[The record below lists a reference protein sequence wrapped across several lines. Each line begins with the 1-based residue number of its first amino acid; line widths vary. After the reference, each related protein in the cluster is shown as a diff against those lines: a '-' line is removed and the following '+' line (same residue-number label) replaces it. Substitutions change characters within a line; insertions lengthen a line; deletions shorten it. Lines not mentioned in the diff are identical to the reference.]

1 MAMSEYDAE
10 ELAAQLQSENSRE
23 NIKKRRSQRARRRRM
38 ALLKGI
44 FRLICTIFLLAAIG
58 IAGYYI
64 VGWGVQAYRDVR
76 DMYEAYL
83 IRQEANRGEVDVR
96 FDGYTNVLVLGLDD
110 AVNMDNAE
118 EQRADAILLISME
131 NATGK
136 VRILNIPRDTWVQM
150 AQGKGETR
158 LANVYAVGGAPL
170 MVRTINQMFDIS
182 IHQYVVID
190 LATFGQIVDAVG
202 GIDLYIE
209 RNMDY
214 DDPEAG
220 LSIHMRQGYRHLGG
234 VGAEHYLRYRSDD
247 LGDLGRTQRQQKFV
261 KAFYA
266 KLLRVDTLPKVPA
279 IADILKQNVTT
290 SAELFD
296 SVHIGN
302 VIRKLNI
309 EPPRTIMLPGD
320 FSRDDDTV
328 WIMDRAATD
337 KIIHELFPPE
347 AGTEKQEEQN

>member
-1 MAMSEYDAE
+1 MSEYDAE

-38 ALLKGI
+38 AFLKGI
-44 FRLICTIFLLAAIG
+44 FRLICTIFLLAAVGIG
-58 IAGYYI
+58 GYYV

-118 EQRADAILLISME
+118 EKRADAILLISME

-136 VRILNIPRDTWVQM
+136 VRILNIPRDTWVKM
-150 AQGKGETR
+150 AQDKGETR

-190 LATFGQIVDAVG
+190 LATFGHIVDAVG

-220 LSIHMRQGYRHLGG
+220 LSIHMKQGYRHLDG

-337 KIIHELFPPE
+337 EIIHELFPPE
-347 AGTEKQEEQN
+347 AGTEKQEE

>member
-1 MAMSEYDAE
+1 MSEYNAE

-23 NIKKRRSQRARRRRM
+23 NIKKRRKERARKRRI
-38 ALLKGI
+38 AVLKSI
-44 FRLICTIFLLAAIG
+44 VRLIFTVFFMAAICT
-58 IAGYYI
+58 AGYYVI
-64 VGWGVQAYRDVR
+64 GFGIQAYRDVR

-83 IRQEANRGEVDVR
+83 IRQEANRGEIDVR

-110 AVNMDNAE
+110 AVNMDNDE
-118 EQRADAILLISME
+118 EKRADAILLISME

-136 VRILNIPRDTWVQM
+136 VRILNIPRDTWVEMPQN
-150 AQGKGETR
+150 KGETR
-158 LANVYAVGGAPL
+158 LSNVYAVGGAPL

-190 LATFGQIVDAVG
+190 LATFGRIVDAVG
-202 GIDLYIE
+202 GIDLYVE
-209 RNMDY
+209 QNMDY

-220 LSIHMRQGYRHLGG
+220 LSIHMRQGYRHLDGK
-234 VGAEHYLRYRSDD
+234 GAEYYLRYRSDD

-266 KLLRVDTLPKVPA
+266 KLLRVDTLPKIPA
-279 IADILKQNVTT
+279 IADIIKQNVTT

-302 VIRKLNI
+302 VIRKLSI

-320 FSRDDDTV
+320 FSRNDDTV

-337 KIIHELFPPE
+337 EIIHELFPPE
-347 AGTEKQEEQN
+347 ETGKE

>member
-1 MAMSEYDAE
+1 MSEYGAE
-10 ELAAQLQSENSRE
+10 ELAALLQSENSRE
-23 NIKKRRSQRARRRRM
+23 NIKKRRSQRAHRRRIAFLR
-38 ALLKGI
+38 GI
-44 FRLICTIFLLAAIG
+44 LRLICTILLLAAIS

-64 VGWGVQAYRDVR
+64 VGWGMQEYRDVR

-83 IRQEANRGEVDVR
+83 IRQEENRGKVDVR

-110 AVNMDNAE
+110 AVNTDNDE
-118 EQRADAILLISME
+118 KKRADAVLLISME

-136 VRILNIPRDTWVQM
+136 VRILNIPRDTWVRV
-150 AQGKGETR
+150 AQNKGETR

-202 GIDLYIE
+202 GIDLYVE

-220 LSIHMRQGYRHLGG
+220 LSIHMRQGYRHLNG

-266 KLLRVDTLPKVPA
+266 KLLRIDTLPKIPT
-279 IADILKQNVTT
+279 IANILKQNVTT

-302 VIRKLNI
+302 VIRKLNS

-328 WIMDRAATD
+328 WIMDRTATD
-337 KIIHELFPPE
+337 EIIHELFPLE
-347 AGTEKQEEQN
+347 AGMEKQEE

>member
-1 MAMSEYDAE
+1 MSEYNAE

-23 NIKKRRSQRARRRRM
+23 NIKKRRKERARKRRI
-38 ALLKGI
+38 AVLKSI
-44 FRLICTIFLLAAIG
+44 VRLIFTVFLMAAICTGGYCVRGFG
-58 IAGYYI
+58 IP
-64 VGWGVQAYRDVR
+64 AYRDVR

-83 IRQEANRGEVDVR
+83 SRLEANRGEIAVR

-110 AVNMDNAE
+110 AVNMDNDE
-118 EQRADAILLISME
+118 EKRADAILLISME

-136 VRILNIPRDTWVQM
+136 VRILNIPRDTWVEMPQN
-150 AQGKGETR
+150 KGETR
-158 LANVYAVGGAPL
+158 LSNVYAVGGAPL

-190 LATFGQIVDAVG
+190 LATFGRIVDAVG
-202 GIDLYIE
+202 GIDLYVE
-209 RNMDY
+209 QNMDY
-214 DDPEAG
+214 DDPEAE
-220 LSIHMRQGYRHLGG
+220 LSIHMRQGYRHLDGK
-234 VGAEHYLRYRSDD
+234 GAEYYLRYRSDD

-266 KLLRVDTLPKVPA
+266 KLLRVDTLPKIPA
-279 IADILKQNVTT
+279 IADIIKQNVTT

-302 VIRKLNI
+302 VIRKLSI

-320 FSRDDDTV
+320 FSRNDDTV

-337 KIIHELFPPE
+337 EIIHELFPPE
-347 AGTEKQEEQN
+347 ETGKE

>member
-1 MAMSEYDAE
+1 MSEYNAE

-23 NIKKRRSQRARRRRM
+23 NIKKRRKERARKRRI
-38 ALLKGI
+38 AVLKSI
-44 FRLICTIFLLAAIG
+44 VRLIFTVFLMAAICTG
-58 IAGYYI
+58 GYYVI
-64 VGWGVQAYRDVR
+64 GFGIQAYRDVR

-83 IRQEANRGEVDVR
+83 IRQEANRGEIDVR

-110 AVNMDNAE
+110 AVNMDNDE
-118 EQRADAILLISME
+118 EKRADAILLISME

-136 VRILNIPRDTWVQM
+136 VRILNIPRDTWVEMPQN
-150 AQGKGETR
+150 KGETR
-158 LANVYAVGGAPL
+158 LSNVYAVGGAPL

-190 LATFGQIVDAVG
+190 LATFGRIVDAVG
-202 GIDLYIE
+202 GIDLYVE
-209 RNMDY
+209 QNMDY
-214 DDPEAG
+214 DDPEAE
-220 LSIHMRQGYRHLGG
+220 LSIHMRQGYRHLDGK
-234 VGAEHYLRYRSDD
+234 GAEYYLRYRSDD

-266 KLLRVDTLPKVPA
+266 KLLRVDTLPKIPA
-279 IADILKQNVTT
+279 IADIIKQNVTT

-302 VIRKLNI
+302 VIRKLSI

-320 FSRDDDTV
+320 FSRNDDTV

-337 KIIHELFPPE
+337 EIIHELFPPE
-347 AGTEKQEEQN
+347 ETGKE

>member
-1 MAMSEYDAE
+1 MSEYDAE

-38 ALLKGI
+38 AFLKGI
-44 FRLICTIFLLAAIG
+44 FRLICTIFLLAAVGIG
-58 IAGYYI
+58 GYYV

-96 FDGYTNVLVLGLDD
+96 FDGYTNVLVLGQDD
-110 AVNMDNAE
+110 AVNMDSAE
-118 EQRADAILLISME
+118 EKRADAILLISME

-136 VRILNIPRDTWVQM
+136 VRILNIPRDTWVKM
-150 AQGKGETR
+150 AQDKGETR

-220 LSIHMRQGYRHLGG
+220 LSIHMKQGYRHLDG

-279 IADILKQNVTT
+279 IADILKHNVTT

-337 KIIHELFPPE
+337 EIIHELFPPE
-347 AGTEKQEEQN
+347 AGTEKQEE

>member
-1 MAMSEYDAE
+1 MSEYNAE

-23 NIKKRRSQRARRRRM
+23 NIKKRRKERARKRRI
-38 ALLKGI
+38 AVLKSI
-44 FRLICTIFLLAAIG
+44 VRLIFTVFLMAAICT
-58 IAGYYI
+58 AGYYVI
-64 VGWGVQAYRDVR
+64 GFGIQAYRDVR

-83 IRQEANRGEVDVR
+83 IRQEANRGEIDVR

-110 AVNMDNAE
+110 AVNMDNDE
-118 EQRADAILLISME
+118 EKRADAILLISME

-136 VRILNIPRDTWVQM
+136 VRILNIPRDTWVEMPQN
-150 AQGKGETR
+150 KGETR
-158 LANVYAVGGAPL
+158 LSNVYAVGGAPL

-190 LATFGQIVDAVG
+190 LATFGRIVDAVG
-202 GIDLYIE
+202 GIDLYVE
-209 RNMDY
+209 QNMDY
-214 DDPEAG
+214 DDPEAE
-220 LSIHMRQGYRHLGG
+220 LSIHMRQGYRHLDGK
-234 VGAEHYLRYRSDD
+234 GAEYYLRYRSDD

-266 KLLRVDTLPKVPA
+266 KLLRVDTLPKIPA
-279 IADILKQNVTT
+279 IADIIKQNVTT

-302 VIRKLNI
+302 VIRKLSI

-320 FSRDDDTV
+320 FSRNDDTV

-337 KIIHELFPPE
+337 EIIHELFPPE
-347 AGTEKQEEQN
+347 ETGKE

>member
-1 MAMSEYDAE
+1 MSEYNAE

-23 NIKKRRSQRARRRRM
+23 NIKKRRKERARKRRI
-38 ALLKGI
+38 AVLKSI
-44 FRLICTIFLLAAIG
+44 VRLIFTVFLMAAICT
-58 IAGYYI
+58 AGYYVI
-64 VGWGVQAYRDVR
+64 GFGIQAYRDVR

-83 IRQEANRGEVDVR
+83 IRQEANRGEIDVR

-110 AVNMDNAE
+110 AINMDNDE
-118 EQRADAILLISME
+118 EKRADAILLISME
-131 NATGK
+131 NTTGK
-136 VRILNIPRDTWVQM
+136 VRILNIPRDTWVEMPQN
-150 AQGKGETR
+150 KGETR
-158 LANVYAVGGAPL
+158 LSNVYAVGGAPL

-190 LATFGQIVDAVG
+190 LATFGRIVDAVG
-202 GIDLYIE
+202 GIDLYVE
-209 RNMDY
+209 QNMDY
-214 DDPEAG
+214 DDPEAE
-220 LSIHMRQGYRHLGG
+220 LSIHMRQGYRHLDGK
-234 VGAEHYLRYRSDD
+234 GAEYYLRYRSDD

-266 KLLRVDTLPKVPA
+266 KLLRVDTLPKIPA
-279 IADILKQNVTT
+279 IADIIKQNVTT

-302 VIRKLNI
+302 VIRKLSI

-320 FSRDDDTV
+320 FSRNDDTV

-337 KIIHELFPPE
+337 EIIHELFPPE
-347 AGTEKQEEQN
+347 ETGKE

>member
-1 MAMSEYDAE
+1 MSEYDAE

-38 ALLKGI
+38 AFLKGI
-44 FRLICTIFLLAAIG
+44 FRLICTIFLLAAVGIG
-58 IAGYYI
+58 GYYV

-118 EQRADAILLISME
+118 EKRADAILLISME
-131 NATGK
+131 NTTGK
-136 VRILNIPRDTWVQM
+136 VRILNIPRDTLVKM
-150 AQGKGETR
+150 AQDKGETR

-220 LSIHMRQGYRHLGG
+220 LSIHMKQGYRHLDG

-279 IADILKQNVTT
+279 IADILKHNVTT

-337 KIIHELFPPE
+337 EIIHELFPPE
-347 AGTEKQEEQN
+347 AGTEKQEE

>member
-1 MAMSEYDAE
+1 MSEYNAE

-23 NIKKRRSQRARRRRM
+23 NIKKRRKERARKRRI
-38 ALLKGI
+38 AVLKSI
-44 FRLICTIFLLAAIG
+44 VRLIFTVFLMAAICTG
-58 IAGYYI
+58 GYYVI
-64 VGWGVQAYRDVR
+64 GFGIQAYRDVR

-83 IRQEANRGEVDVR
+83 IRQEANRGEIDVR

-110 AVNMDNAE
+110 AVNMDNDE
-118 EQRADAILLISME
+118 EKRADAILLISME

-136 VRILNIPRDTWVQM
+136 VRILNIPRDTWVEMPQN
-150 AQGKGETR
+150 KGETR
-158 LANVYAVGGAPL
+158 LSNVYAVGGAPL
-170 MVRTINQMFDIS
+170 MVRAINQMFDIS

-190 LATFGQIVDAVG
+190 LATFGRIVDAVG
-202 GIDLYIE
+202 GIDLYVE
-209 RNMDY
+209 QNMDY
-214 DDPEAG
+214 DDPEAE
-220 LSIHMRQGYRHLGG
+220 LSIHMRQGYRHLDGK
-234 VGAEHYLRYRSDD
+234 GAEYYLRYRSDD

-266 KLLRVDTLPKVPA
+266 KLLRVDTLPKIPA
-279 IADILKQNVTT
+279 IADIIKQNVTT

-302 VIRKLNI
+302 VIRKLSI

-320 FSRDDDTV
+320 FSRNDDTV

-337 KIIHELFPPE
+337 EIIHELFPPE
-347 AGTEKQEEQN
+347 ETGKE

>member
-1 MAMSEYDAE
+1 MSEYNAE

-23 NIKKRRSQRARRRRM
+23 NIKKRRKERARKRRI
-38 ALLKGI
+38 AVLKSI
-44 FRLICTIFLLAAIG
+44 VRLIFTVFLMAAICTG
-58 IAGYYI
+58 GYYVI
-64 VGWGVQAYRDVR
+64 GFGIQAYRDVR

-83 IRQEANRGEVDVR
+83 IRQEANRGEIDVR

-110 AVNMDNAE
+110 AVNMDNDE
-118 EQRADAILLISME
+118 EKRADAILLISME

-136 VRILNIPRDTWVQM
+136 VRILNIPRDTWVEMPQN
-150 AQGKGETR
+150 KGETR
-158 LANVYAVGGAPL
+158 LSNVYAVGGAPL

-190 LATFGQIVDAVG
+190 LATFGRIVDAVG
-202 GIDLYIE
+202 GIDLYVE
-209 RNMDY
+209 QNMDY
-214 DDPEAG
+214 DDPEAE
-220 LSIHMRQGYRHLGG
+220 LSIHMRQGYRHLDGK
-234 VGAEHYLRYRSDD
+234 GAEYYLRYRSDD

-266 KLLRVDTLPKVPA
+266 KLLRVDTLPKIPA
-279 IADILKQNVTT
+279 IADIIKQNVTT

-302 VIRKLNI
+302 VIRKLSI

-320 FSRDDDTV
+320 FSRNDDTV

-337 KIIHELFPPE
+337 EIIHELFPPKE
-347 AGTEKQEEQN
+347 TGKE

>member
-1 MAMSEYDAE
+1 MSEYDAE

-38 ALLKGI
+38 TFLKGI
-44 FRLICTIFLLAAIG
+44 FRLICTIFLLAAVGIG
-58 IAGYYI
+58 GYYI

-118 EQRADAILLISME
+118 EKRADAILLISME

-136 VRILNIPRDTWVQM
+136 VRILNIPRDTWVKM
-150 AQGKGETR
+150 AQDKGETR

-220 LSIHMRQGYRHLGG
+220 LSIHMKQGYRHLDG

-337 KIIHELFPPE
+337 EIIHELFPPE
-347 AGTEKQEEQN
+347 AGTEKQEE

>member
-1 MAMSEYDAE
+1 MSEYDAE

-38 ALLKGI
+38 AFLKGI
-44 FRLICTIFLLAAIG
+44 FRLICTIFLLAAVGIG
-58 IAGYYI
+58 GYYV

-118 EQRADAILLISME
+118 EKRADAILLISME
-131 NATGK
+131 NTTGK
-136 VRILNIPRDTWVQM
+136 VRILNIPRDTWVKM
-150 AQGKGETR
+150 AQDKGETR

-220 LSIHMRQGYRHLGG
+220 LSIHMKQGYRHLGG

-337 KIIHELFPPE
+337 EIIHELFPPE
-347 AGTEKQEEQN
+347 AGTEKQEE

>member
-1 MAMSEYDAE
+1 MSEYDAE

-38 ALLKGI
+38 AFLKGI
-44 FRLICTIFLLAAIG
+44 FRLICTIFLLAAVGIG
-58 IAGYYI
+58 GYYV

-118 EQRADAILLISME
+118 EKRADAILLISME
-131 NATGK
+131 NTTGK
-136 VRILNIPRDTWVQM
+136 VRILNIPRDTWVKM
-150 AQGKGETR
+150 AQDKGEAR

-170 MVRTINQMFDIS
+170 IVRTINQMFDIS

-220 LSIHMRQGYRHLGG
+220 LSIHMKQGYRHLDG

-279 IADILKQNVTT
+279 IADILKHNVTT

-337 KIIHELFPPE
+337 EIIHELFPPE
-347 AGTEKQEEQN
+347 AGTEKQEE

>member
-1 MAMSEYDAE
+1 MSEYNAE

-23 NIKKRRSQRARRRRM
+23 NIKKRRKERARKRRI
-38 ALLKGI
+38 AVLKSI
-44 FRLICTIFLLAAIG
+44 VRLIFTVFLMAAICTG
-58 IAGYYI
+58 GYYVI
-64 VGWGVQAYRDVR
+64 GFGIQAYRDVR

-83 IRQEANRGEVDVR
+83 IRQEANRGEIDVR

-110 AVNMDNAE
+110 VVNMDNDE
-118 EQRADAILLISME
+118 EKRADAILLISME

-136 VRILNIPRDTWVQM
+136 VRILNIPRDTWVEMPQN
-150 AQGKGETR
+150 KGETR
-158 LANVYAVGGAPL
+158 LSNVYAVGGAPL

-190 LATFGQIVDAVG
+190 LATFGRIVDAVG
-202 GIDLYIE
+202 GIDLYVE
-209 RNMDY
+209 QNMDY
-214 DDPEAG
+214 DDPEAE
-220 LSIHMRQGYRHLGG
+220 LSIHMRQGYRHLDGK
-234 VGAEHYLRYRSDD
+234 GAEYYLRYRSDD

-266 KLLRVDTLPKVPA
+266 KLLRVDTLPKIPA
-279 IADILKQNVTT
+279 IADIIKQNVTT

-302 VIRKLNI
+302 VIRKLSI

-320 FSRDDDTV
+320 FSRNDDTV

-337 KIIHELFPPE
+337 EIIHELFPPE
-347 AGTEKQEEQN
+347 ETGKE

>member
-1 MAMSEYDAE
+1 MSEYDAE

-38 ALLKGI
+38 AFLKGI
-44 FRLICTIFLLAAIG
+44 FRLICTIFLLAAVGIG
-58 IAGYYI
+58 GYYV

-118 EQRADAILLISME
+118 EKRADAILLISME
-131 NATGK
+131 NTTGK
-136 VRILNIPRDTWVQM
+136 VRILNIPRDTWVKM
-150 AQGKGETR
+150 AQDKGETR

-170 MVRTINQMFDIS
+170 MVRTINQIFDIS

-220 LSIHMRQGYRHLGG
+220 LSIHMKQGYRHLDG

-337 KIIHELFPPE
+337 EIIHELFPPE
-347 AGTEKQEEQN
+347 AGTEKQEE

>member
-1 MAMSEYDAE
+1 MSEYDAD
-10 ELAAQLQSENSRE
+10 ELVAQLQSENSRE
-23 NIKKRRSQRARRRRM
+23 NIQKRRSERRRKRRI
-38 ALLKGI
+38 AFLRGI
-44 FRLICTIFLLAAIG
+44 FRLICTFFLLAAISV
-58 IAGYYI
+58 AGYYI
-64 VGWGVQAYRDVR
+64 VGWGLQAYRDVR

-83 IRQEANRGEVDVR
+83 IRQEENRGEVDVR

-110 AVNMDNAE
+110 SANTDNAE
-118 EQRADAILLISME
+118 EKRADAILLISME
-131 NATGK
+131 NATG
-136 VRILNIPRDTWVQM
+136 TH
-150 AQGKGETR
+150 
-158 LANVYAVGGAPL
+158 VYAVGGAPL

-182 IHQYVVID
+182 IHQYVIFD
-190 LATFGQIVDAVG
+190 LVTFGRLVDAVG
-202 GIDLYIE
+202 GIDLYVE
-209 RNMDY
+209 QNMDY

-220 LSIHMRQGYRHLGG
+220 LSIHIRQGYRHLDG

-266 KLLRVDTLPKVPA
+266 KLLRVDTLPKIPA
-279 IADILKQNVTT
+279 IADILKQDVTT

-302 VIRKLNI
+302 VIRKLNV

-320 FSRDDDTV
+320 FARGDDTV

-337 KIIHELFPPE
+337 EIIHELFPPE
-347 AGTEKQEEQN
+347 EAGAEQ

>member
-1 MAMSEYDAE
+1 MSEYNAE

-23 NIKKRRSQRARRRRM
+23 NIKKRRKERARKRRI
-38 ALLKGI
+38 AVLKSI
-44 FRLICTIFLLAAIG
+44 VRLIFTVFLMAAICT
-58 IAGYYI
+58 AGYYVI
-64 VGWGVQAYRDVR
+64 GFGIQAYRDVR

-83 IRQEANRGEVDVR
+83 IRQEANRGEIDVR

-110 AVNMDNAE
+110 AVNMDNDE
-118 EQRADAILLISME
+118 EKRADAILLISME

-136 VRILNIPRDTWVQM
+136 VRILNIPRDTWVEMPQN
-150 AQGKGETR
+150 KGETR
-158 LANVYAVGGAPL
+158 LSNVYAVGGAPL

-190 LATFGQIVDAVG
+190 LATFGRIVDAVG
-202 GIDLYIE
+202 GIDLYVE
-209 RNMDY
+209 QNMDY
-214 DDPEAG
+214 DDPEAE
-220 LSIHMRQGYRHLGG
+220 LSIHMRQGYRHLDGK
-234 VGAEHYLRYRSDD
+234 GAEYYLRYRSDD

-266 KLLRVDTLPKVPA
+266 KLLRVDTLPKIPA
-279 IADILKQNVTT
+279 IADIINQNVTT

-302 VIRKLNI
+302 VIRKLSI

-320 FSRDDDTV
+320 FSRNDDTV

-337 KIIHELFPPE
+337 EIIHELFPPE
-347 AGTEKQEEQN
+347 ETGKE

>member
-1 MAMSEYDAE
+1 MSEYNAE

-23 NIKKRRSQRARRRRM
+23 NIKKRRKERARKRRI
-38 ALLKGI
+38 AVLKSI
-44 FRLICTIFLLAAIG
+44 VRLILTVFLMAAICT
-58 IAGYYI
+58 AGYYVI
-64 VGWGVQAYRDVR
+64 GFGIQAYRDVR

-83 IRQEANRGEVDVR
+83 IRQEANRGEIDVR

-110 AVNMDNAE
+110 AVNMDNDE
-118 EQRADAILLISME
+118 EKRADAILLISME

-136 VRILNIPRDTWVQM
+136 VRILNIPRDTWVEMPQN
-150 AQGKGETR
+150 KGETR
-158 LANVYAVGGAPL
+158 LSNVYAVGGAPL

-190 LATFGQIVDAVG
+190 LATFGRIVDAVG
-202 GIDLYIE
+202 GIDLYVE
-209 RNMDY
+209 QNMDY
-214 DDPEAG
+214 DDPEAE
-220 LSIHMRQGYRHLGG
+220 LSIHMRQGYRHLDGK
-234 VGAEHYLRYRSDD
+234 GAEYYLRYRSDD

-266 KLLRVDTLPKVPA
+266 KLLRVDTLPKIPA
-279 IADILKQNVTT
+279 IADIIKQNVTT

-302 VIRKLNI
+302 VIRKLSI

-320 FSRDDDTV
+320 FSRNDDTV

-337 KIIHELFPPE
+337 EIIHELFPPE
-347 AGTEKQEEQN
+347 ETGKE

>member
-1 MAMSEYDAE
+1 MAEYDAE
-10 ELAAQLQSENSRE
+10 DLAAQLASENSRE
-23 NIKKRRSQRARRRRM
+23 NINKRRSQRKRRRRM
-38 ALLKGI
+38 AFFRSI
-44 FRLICTIFLLAAIG
+44 FRLITTVILLAAVS
-58 IAGYYI
+58 IAGYYLI
-64 VGWGVQAYRDVR
+64 GWGVQAYRDVR

-83 IRQEANRGEVDVR
+83 IRQEENRGAVDVR

-110 AVNMDNAE
+110 AVNMDDAE
-118 EQRADAILLISME
+118 EKRADAILLISME

-136 VRILNIPRDTWVQM
+136 VRILNIPRDTWTPM
-150 AQGKGETR
+150 AHNKGETR

-190 LATFGQIVDAVG
+190 LVTFGQIIDAVG

-209 RNMDY
+209 RDMDY
-214 DDPEAG
+214 DDPAAG
-220 LSIHMRQGYRHLGG
+220 LAIHMRQGYRHLDGK
-234 VGAEHYLRYRSDD
+234 GAEYYLRYRSDD

-266 KLLRVDTLPKVPA
+266 KLLRVDTLPKVPK

-296 SVHIGN
+296 SVHLGN
-302 VIRKLNI
+302 VIRKLSS

-320 FSRDDDTV
+320 FSREDDTV
-328 WIMDRAATD
+328 WIMDRTAAD
-337 KIIHELFPPE
+337 EIIHELFPPE
-347 AGTEKQEEQN
+347 EAGQEKQEEKS

>member
-1 MAMSEYDAE
+1 MSEYDAE

-38 ALLKGI
+38 AFLKGI
-44 FRLICTIFLLAAIG
+44 FRLICTIFLLAAVGIG
-58 IAGYYI
+58 GYYV

-118 EQRADAILLISME
+118 EKRADAILLISME
-131 NATGK
+131 NTTGK
-136 VRILNIPRDTWVQM
+136 VRILNIPRDTWVKM
-150 AQGKGETR
+150 AQDKGETR

-220 LSIHMRQGYRHLGG
+220 LSIHMKQGYRHLDG
-234 VGAEHYLRYRSDD
+234 VSAEHYLRYRSDD

-337 KIIHELFPPE
+337 EIIYELFPPE
-347 AGTEKQEEQN
+347 AGTEKQEE

>member
-1 MAMSEYDAE
+1 MSEYDAE

-23 NIKKRRSQRARRRRM
+23 NINKRRSQRKRKRRM
-38 ALLKGI
+38 AFLRGMV
-44 FRLICTIFLLAAIG
+44 RLICTIFLLAALSIG
-58 IAGYYI
+58 GYYVI
-64 VGWGVQAYRDVR
+64 GWGVQAYRDVR

-110 AVNMDNAE
+110 AVNMDDAE
-118 EQRADAILLISME
+118 EKRADAVLLISME

-136 VRILNIPRDTWVQM
+136 VRILNIPRDTWVTV
-150 AQGKGETR
+150 AQNKGETR

-190 LATFGQIVDAVG
+190 LATFGKIVDTIG
-202 GIDLYIE
+202 GIDLYVE
-209 RNMDY
+209 QNMDY
-214 DDPEAG
+214 DDPQEG
-220 LSIHMRQGYRHLGG
+220 LYIHMRQGYRHLDG
-234 VGAEHYLRYRSDD
+234 VDAAHYLRYRSDD

-266 KLLRVDTLPKVPA
+266 KLLRVDTLPKIPA
-279 IADILKQNVTT
+279 IADVLKHNVTT

-302 VIRKLNI
+302 VIRKLSI

-320 FSRDDDTV
+320 FLRDDDTV
-328 WIMDRAATD
+328 WIMDRSATD
-337 KIIHELFPPE
+337 IIIRELFPPE
-347 AGTEKQEEQN
+347 EADTEK

>member
-1 MAMSEYDAE
+1 MSEYDAE

-23 NIKKRRSQRARRRRM
+23 NIQKRRSQRKRKRRIAFLR
-38 ALLKGI
+38 GI
-44 FRLICTIFLLAAIG
+44 FRLICTVFFLAAISV
-58 IAGYYI
+58 AGYYLI
-64 VGWGVQAYRDVR
+64 GWGVQAYRDVR

-83 IRQEANRGEVDVR
+83 IRQEENRGAVDVR

-110 AVNMDNAE
+110 SVNMDNAKE
-118 EQRADAILLISME
+118 KRADAILLISME

-136 VRILNIPRDTWVQM
+136 VRILNIPRDTWVEM
-150 AQGKGETR
+150 ALNKGETR
-158 LANVYAVGGAPL
+158 LSNVYAIGGAPL

-182 IHQYVVID
+182 IHQYVIID
-190 LATFGQIVDAVG
+190 LTTFGQLVDAVG
-202 GIDLYIE
+202 GIDLYVE

-220 LSIHMRQGYRHLGG
+220 LSIHMRQGYRHLDG

-266 KLLRVDTLPKVPA
+266 KLLRVDTLPKIPA

-320 FSRDDDTV
+320 FAREDDTV

-337 KIIHELFPPE
+337 EIIHELFPPE
-347 AGTEKQEEQN
+347 ETGAEE

>member
-1 MAMSEYDAE
+1 MSEYDAE

-38 ALLKGI
+38 AFLKGI
-44 FRLICTIFLLAAIG
+44 FRLICTIFLLAAVGIG
-58 IAGYYI
+58 GYYV

-118 EQRADAILLISME
+118 EKRADAILLISME
-131 NATGK
+131 NTTGK
-136 VRILNIPRDTWVQM
+136 VRILNIPRDTWVKM
-150 AQGKGETR
+150 AQDKGETR

-170 MVRTINQMFDIS
+170 IVRTINQMFDIS

-220 LSIHMRQGYRHLGG
+220 LSIHMKQGYRHLDG

-279 IADILKQNVTT
+279 IADILKHNVTT

-337 KIIHELFPPE
+337 EIIHELFPPE
-347 AGTEKQEEQN
+347 AGTEKQEE

>member
-1 MAMSEYDAE
+1 MSEYNAE

-23 NIKKRRSQRARRRRM
+23 NIKKRRKERARKRRI
-38 ALLKGI
+38 AVLKSI
-44 FRLICTIFLLAAIG
+44 VRLIFTVFLMAAICT
-58 IAGYYI
+58 AGYYVI
-64 VGWGVQAYRDVR
+64 GFGIQAYRDVR

-83 IRQEANRGEVDVR
+83 IRQEANRGEIDVR

-110 AVNMDNAE
+110 AVNMDNDE
-118 EQRADAILLISME
+118 EKRADAILLISME

-136 VRILNIPRDTWVQM
+136 VRILNIPRDTWVEMPQN
-150 AQGKGETR
+150 KGETR
-158 LANVYAVGGAPL
+158 LSNVYAVGGAPL
-170 MVRTINQMFDIS
+170 MVRAINQMFDIS

-190 LATFGQIVDAVG
+190 LATFGRIVDAVG
-202 GIDLYIE
+202 GIDLYVE
-209 RNMDY
+209 QNMDY
-214 DDPEAG
+214 DDPEAE
-220 LSIHMRQGYRHLGG
+220 LSIHMRQGYRHLDGK
-234 VGAEHYLRYRSDD
+234 GAEYYLRYRSDD

-266 KLLRVDTLPKVPA
+266 KLLRVDTLPKIPA
-279 IADILKQNVTT
+279 IADIIKQNVTT

-302 VIRKLNI
+302 VIRKLSI

-320 FSRDDDTV
+320 FSRNDDTV

-337 KIIHELFPPE
+337 EIIHELFPPE
-347 AGTEKQEEQN
+347 ETGKE